1 MSRRWVTNIRRKSIP
16 AAWRWC
22 WILIVAA
29 GVFELAPARA
39 AGADDEEIVRRREL
53 LVNHIPRHRRLR
65 EMLLSIDQLQTHNRS
80 TEALKTVQWI
90 LDQPFDTFL
99 FSDKK
104 LAVSVKSLAEA
115 KLRAFPLEWR
125 QQYER
130 TYGAEARQLLE
141 DARHRD
147 DDRFAIEVL
156 RRFGFTAAADDA
168 AVWLALRRLDRGDFE
183 SAVSVLIP
191 DATVPAL
198 LKDMTSRRLVAAEV
212 AAVFAGNPMLAQ
224 AVRAELADRSD
235 ALAVASVERAVQQ
248 RTAKTAPPRRSERL
262 NVYGEGDRI
271 ELTRGAT
278 PVLRPFWTA
287 SLITPQNQAQVRPVL
302 DIWRSHLQGSNLA
315 AVVPNLPIVVRDQ
328 VILRTYEGFSGFE
341 LMTGRPLWSL
351 PCESSIAG
359 WLEQASRMR
368 RGESPARPVFHP
380 EILQWW
386 FSGNSQMGY
395 ASSDGVRL
403 YFVDSLVH
411 PSGKQLGRLDAF
423 SSRATEAERMEESNR
438 LLAFEIP
445 RGDAANVAP
454 PKRVWAYGR
463 PAGATDPGAEHGRFF
478 FGPPLPYA
486 GGLLSIVETDR
497 EIRLMALQAET
508 GTVLWEQPLAAVDR
522 PAIYDGERAFTA
534 CVPVPAGGLILC
546 PTQAGVLAAVDSVTG
561 QLRWSYYDA
570 DLPMENRGRRNNEV
584 TIARGRTGFAP
595 RTLVQG
601 ETVVHLPLNSSF
613 LHLLERETGKPLRS
627 PIPRQRACSI
637 AAVTPEL
644 VVLLEDQA
652 VRAVKL
658 SDGTDAW
665 RQSLGPIVGT
675 GIVLGTDLVVPLDKG
690 RISVLDLATGQPS
703 SWQPTRNGVRLG
715 NLLACGDLVLALG
728 PDGVAAF
735 PQAQLIER
743 TLRDKEDRLTAVEK
757 AVMAVDLNLA
767 AGRMEETERSLETAL
782 ANRVPADQ
790 AAELQHLLRE
800 LLYHR
805 LEAGAEVSP
814 AILSRLK
821 KLATTEEERGRFL
834 ARQAQWAVEHKD
846 LPQLKETLTELAKLS
861 ASVVFPSADEAGW
874 KHSSAACCRRILS
887 DLQDEFPEFV
897 REFRRELLEQASVGG
912 ASPASLARERFALQ
926 VLGDDPEA
934 GPLRDALARRLQ
946 RDHRLHAAE
955 MLWMENMRSADPA
968 LAADAAA
975 GLVELWT
982 DAGWARDAARLLNE
996 LSQKW
1001 SAVPLSSGKTG
1012 RDFVR
1017 NLPADHDAKQW
1028 QARTVLPGGKL
1039 AFAAIRATQDT
1050 DLTDVKS
1057 PVPVADR
1064 NSRGISAALR
1074 EPESSRRL
1082 MLHDPLAADVVIYK
1096 HEEQTLLGVV
1106 DKSTNQII
1114 HHWGLSSP
1122 YTHPMSGSP
1131 AFQGHFLPF
1140 GVPGEFRGYSL
1151 LELAEETPAWI
1162 QQTPELDRQSAA
1174 PITGPGGPSFLTFQ
1188 SQNRLF
1194 VCHPADGSILWQR
1207 TDLEPTG
1214 GMYANPGA
1222 GIAGDERC
1230 LVVFGA
1236 DQASYSLFDTQTG
1249 KKLRS
1254 GRWDV
1259 EQPNT
1264 RRAFGRKILR
1274 IGRDRGQWIA
1284 RVWDP
1289 LDDRWELEQS
1299 LGDRNTTLQA
1309 VSATEIV
1316 WLTGQGDVRG
1326 YDLPHSQKT
1335 VDARLADGELDGM
1348 NSLRIVRE
1356 GDRYYLNLQRNT
1368 PVAQVPPHAY
1378 HYAADDTIMRSV
1390 NLRDDLYGI
1399 DGKTGRVLWKRTL
1412 PWRTLLR
1419 LEPQGLPFLVLLSK
1433 IRDKHNGDLKSL
1445 LVEVLDAE
1453 TGELLGRKD
1462 QLPEDRIV
1470 HAEYDGQKQTLTLI
1484 GLKMQIDVQLYI
1496 DKSVPKQ
1503 P

>member
-1 MSRRWVTNIRRKSIP
+1 MPRRWVANIRREPIS

-29 GVFELAPARA
+29 GVCELVPTRC
-39 AGADDEEIVRRREL
+39 AGADDEDIVRRREL

-65 EMLLSIDQLQTHNRS
+65 ETLLSIDQLQTHNRS

-90 LDQPFDTFL
+90 LDQPFDTFQ

-115 KLRAFPLEWR
+115 KLRAFPVEWR

-156 RRFGFTAAADDA
+156 RRFGLTAAADDA
-168 AVWLALRRLDRGDFE
+168 AVWLAYRRLDRGDFE

-191 DATVPAL
+191 DPTVPAL
-198 LKDMTSRRLVAAEV
+198 LREMTSRRLVAAE
-212 AAVFAGNPMLAQ
+212 AAALLAGNQMLAQ

-235 ALAVASVERAVQQ
+235 ALAVASIERAVQQ
-248 RTAKTAPPRRSERL
+248 RTTKTAPPRRSERL
-262 NVYGEGDRI
+262 NVYGEGDGA
-271 ELTRGAT
+271 ELTRGAI

-287 SLITPQNQAQVRPVL
+287 PLITPQNRAQLGPVL
-302 DIWRSHLQGSNLA
+302 DTWRSHLQASNLE

-328 VILRTYEGFSGFE
+328 VILRTYDGFSGFE
-341 LMTGRPLWSL
+341 LMTGRPLWNF
-351 PCESSIAG
+351 PCESSISG
-359 WLEQASRMR
+359 WLDQPRIR

-395 ASSDGVRL
+395 LSSDGVRL
-403 YFVDSLVH
+403 YIIDSLAH
-411 PSGKQLGRLDAF
+411 PSGKQVGRSDPFAA
-423 SSRATEAERMEESNR
+423 RTTEVERLEESNR
-438 LLAFEIP
+438 LVAIEIP
-445 RGDAANVAP
+445 RGDAANGTP
-454 PKRVWAYGR
+454 PKRVWTYGQPLR
-463 PAGATDPGAEHGRFF
+463 SKEPMGERGRFF

-508 GTVLWEQPLAAVDR
+508 GAALWEQPLAAVDR

-561 QLRWSYYDA
+561 QLRWSYYDS
-570 DLPMENRGRRNNEV
+570 DLPMENRSRRNNNEV

-613 LHLLERETGKPLRS
+613 LHLLERETGKPIRA

-658 SDGTDAW
+658 SDGADAW

-675 GIVLGTDLVVPLDKG
+675 GIVLGTDLAVPLDKG
-690 RISVLDLATGQPS
+690 RIALLDLATGEPS
-703 SWQPTRNGVRLG
+703 SWQPTRNGVTIG
-715 NLLACGDLVLALG
+715 NLLACGDLVLSLG
-728 PDGVAAF
+728 PDGVSAF

-743 TLRDKEDRLTAVEK
+743 TLRDNSSRLTAVEK
-757 AVMAVDLNLA
+757 AVMTVDLNLA
-767 AGRMEETERSLETAL
+767 AGRMDETERSLEIAL
-782 ANRVPADQ
+782 ANRLPADQ
-790 AAELQHLLRE
+790 QADMQHLLRE

-805 LEAGAEVSP
+805 LETGAEVSP

-821 KLATTEEERGRFL
+821 KLATREEERGRLL
-834 ARQAQWAVEHKD
+834 ARQAQWLVENKD
-846 LPQLKETLTELAKLS
+846 LSQLKETLADLAKLS
-861 ASVVFPSADEAGW
+861 TNAIFPSANEPGW

-897 REFRRELLEQASVGG
+897 RDFRRELLEQASVGG
-912 ASPASLARERFALQ
+912 ASPASLAAGRFALQ

-955 MLWMENMRSADPA
+955 MLWLENLRSEDPV

-975 GLVELWT
+975 NLVELWT
-982 DAGWARDAARLLNE
+982 DAGWSRDAARLLND

-1001 SAVPLSSGKTG
+1001 SAVRLPSGKTG

-1017 NLPADHDAKQW
+1017 NLPANHDAKQW
-1028 QARTVLPGGKL
+1028 QARTAPPNGKL
-1039 AFAAIRATQDT
+1039 AFAGIRTMQDA
-1050 DLTDVKS
+1050 DLADVKP
-1057 PVPVADR
+1057 PVPAADQ
-1064 NSRGISAALR
+1064 NSRSISAAVR
-1074 EPESSRRL
+1074 EAEYSRRL
-1082 MLHDPLAADVVIYK
+1082 TLHDPLAADVVVYK
-1096 HEEQTLLGVV
+1096 HDDQSVLGVV

-1114 HHWGLSSP
+1114 HRWGLPSP
-1122 YTHPMSGSP
+1122 YSHPLSGSP

-1151 LELAEETPAWI
+1151 LEMAEETPTWI
-1162 QQTPELDRQSAA
+1162 RHSPELDRQSAA
-1174 PITGPGGPSFLTFQ
+1174 PITGPGGPTFLTFQ

-1194 VCHPADGSILWQR
+1194 VCDPADGSILWQR
-1207 TDLEPTG
+1207 TDLEPNG

-1236 DQASYSLFDTQTG
+1236 DQANYSLFDTQTG

-1274 IGRDRGQWIA
+1274 TSRERNQWIA

-1289 LDDRWELEQS
+1289 LEDRWELEQS
-1299 LGDRNTTLQA
+1299 LGDKSFALQA
-1309 VSATEIV
+1309 VGSTEIV
-1316 WLTGQGDVRG
+1316 WLTGQGDLRG
-1326 YDLPHSQKT
+1326 YDLPRSQKT

-1348 NSLRIVRE
+1348 NSLKIVRDA
-1356 GDRYYLNLQRNT
+1356 DRYYLNLQRNT
-1368 PVAQVPPHAY
+1368 PTAQVPPQAY

-1399 DGKTGRVLWKRTL
+1399 DGKAGRVLWKRTL

-1453 TGELLGRKD
+1453 TGELLGRKEH
-1462 QLPEDRIV
+1462 LLEDRIV
-1470 HAEYDGQKQTLTLI
+1470 HAEYDGPNRTLTLV
-1484 GLKMQIDVQLYI
+1484 GLKMQIEVQLYV
-1496 DKSVPKQ
+1496 DKSLPN